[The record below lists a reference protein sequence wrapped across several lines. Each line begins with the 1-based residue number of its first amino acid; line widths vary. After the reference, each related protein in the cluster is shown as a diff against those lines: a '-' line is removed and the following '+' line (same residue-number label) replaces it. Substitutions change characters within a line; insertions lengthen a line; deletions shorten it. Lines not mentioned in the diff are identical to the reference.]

1 MKDSSTGG
9 GMVTVRDISGGPPAL
24 LPPAASRAEEGRC
37 TPGQESPGGMEE
49 RWGSEGR
56 GRERGD

>member
-9 GMVTVRDISGGPPAL
+9 GMVTVRDISGG
-24 LPPAASRAEEGRC
+24 PPAASRAEEGRC